1 MLIHTIGVLQD
12 ISSLVGSEQRIIL
25 DKPPVYGPKKHYSSS
40 FSSTGTDSS
49 EYLVSEDAFD
59 TFDVLEL
66 SLDCL
71 SSFLP
76 FFFLGGFDFSSLDTK
91 DGNGS
96 SRHLSLSPFRAF
108 SEHKNCFRGTS
119 PW

>member
-1 MLIHTIGVLQD
+1 MVL
-12 ISSLVGSEQRIIL
+12 
-25 DKPPVYGPKKHYSSS
+25 KKHYSSS

-49 EYLVSEDAFD
+49 ECLVSEAAFD
-59 TFDVLEL
+59 MFDVLEL

-76 FFFLGGFDFSSLDTK
+76 FFFLGGFGFSSLDSR

-96 SRHLSLSPFRAF
+96 SRQLSLSPFRAF
-108 SEHKNCFRGTS
+108 SEHKNCFREIS

>member
-1 MLIHTIGVLQD
+1 MV
-12 ISSLVGSEQRIIL
+12 
-25 DKPPVYGPKKHYSSS
+25 PKKHYSSS
-40 FSSTGTDSS
+40 FSSTGTGSS
-49 EYLVSEDAFD
+49 ECPVSEGA
-59 TFDVLEL
+59 FDVLEL

-76 FFFLGGFDFSSLDTK
+76 FFFLRGFGFSSLDSK

-96 SRHLSLSPFRAF
+96 SRQLSLSPFRAF